1 MMGARLKGGPRAGP
15 RSVAKQLILMRWP
28 SDWQS
33 LDLLPLRFPLGP
45 NKYCQCA
52 PKTVS
57 FPLLFFCARLDN
69 MRLLS
74 SCLLLIAL
82 FPSVY
87 AACNIS
93 GINQQVPCPPESAH
107 Q

>member
-1 MMGARLKGGPRAGP
+1 MMDARLKGGPRAGP

-45 NKYCQCA
+45 NKYCHA
-52 PKTVS
+52 PPKL
-57 FPLLFFCARLDN
+57 FPSRYSSSAARLDN

-93 GINQQVPCPPESAH
+93 GINQQVPCPPESPH